1 MVDSV
6 KLTNETRE
14 DFGKGAARR
23 LRRAGKIPAVLYG
36 AGDETIHIALDAHET
51 FLAVR
56 YNANA
61 LVTLKINGK
70 NQLALVRDIQHH
82 PMTWDIEHVDLIGV
96 RKGEK
101 VEVTVPVT
109 VVGEP
114 APGTVVTTD
123 LLSLVILADATA
135 IPESIEI
142 DVEGKEEGTQIRIG
156 TIDFPEGVTTDMDPE
171 DLVVSVNVPQVDT
184 SIEEADAALAAEQS
198 AETEDEASAEDTEKD
213 SE

>member
-6 KLTNETRE
+6 KLTSETRE

-23 LRRAGKIPAVLYG
+23 LRREGKVPAVVYG
-36 AGDETIHIALDAHET
+36 HGGETAHLALNAHET

-61 LVTLKINGK
+61 LVTVKVDGK
-70 NQLALVRDIQHH
+70 SQLALVRDIQRH
-82 PMTWDIEHVDLIGV
+82 PMTWDIEHIDLIGV

-101 VEVTVPVT
+101 VEVTIPVT
-109 VVGEP
+109 VIGEP

-123 LLSLVILADATA
+123 VLQLVVQADATA
-135 IPESIEI
+135 IPETIEI
-142 DVEGKEEGTQIRIG
+142 DVEGKEEGTQIRVGDIV
-156 TIDFPEGVTTDMDPE
+156 FPESVTTEMDPE

-198 AETEDEASAEDTEKD
+198 AEGEAEGEEKSEED